1 MNTERQETA
10 VAKYHAILSGYEFKV
25 NHPEMFEP
33 YPFDKLVE
41 AACNAMDVD
50 IALFNAKTRKREI
63 VYARRLVS
71 VYLQI
76 NTNNTLVTIGSLTG
90 GRDHS
95 SALHDKKDHNN
106 CVDVSDPV
114 WLKNERYFLDSLK
127 KFSINYSTNMRFP
140 KEEILN

>member
-10 VAKYHAILSGYEFKV
+10 SAKYHAILSGYEFKV

-41 AACNAMDVD
+41 SACQAMEVP
-50 IALFNAKTRKREI
+50 IELFNVKTRKREI

-71 VYLQI
+71 VYLQV
-76 NTNNTLVTIGSLTG
+76 NTNNTLTTIASLTG
-90 GRDHS
+90 GRNHAS
-95 SALHDKKDHNN
+95 VLHDKRDHNN

-114 WLKNERYFLDSLK
+114 WLKNERYFLDNLR
-127 KFSINYSTNMRFP
+127 KFSVNYSVNMRFP
-140 KEEILN
+140 KTLN